1 MSERTNGLHAAVQAK
16 RRSAP
21 DGGWELISGH
31 PQSRLRP
38 AVRGYEGYVESMPHP
53 LRRRELPSTSI
64 VLIVNFGPP
73 YRLLDPA
80 DPENRA
86 RSVEQK
92 GGFVAGLDDSFAVT
106 ESTGAA
112 HCLQI
117 NLAPLAAHRLFGH
130 PMSDLTRRV
139 VALDELLGADAN
151 LLTERLFAMPSWE
164 ERFARLDA
172 TIARLLAAAPPPS
185 PEIVWAWRQLD
196 RSSGRVSVA
205 SLTTELGWSPKRLIA
220 RFREQ
225 IGLPPKLV
233 ARLLRFQRA
242 NACLASGEAPDWAE
256 FARDHGFFDQ
266 SHLIHEFQHFGGDTP
281 QGLTRRRMAENG
293 GYSSG

>member
-1 MSERTNGLHAAVQAK
+1 MSERTNGLHAGVQAE

-53 LRRRELPSTSI
+53 MRRRELPSTNI
-64 VLIVNFGPP
+64 VLIVNFGSP

-117 NLAPLAAHRLFGH
+117 NLAPLAAYRLFGR
-130 PMSDLTRRV
+130 PMHDLARRV
-139 VALDELLGADAN
+139 VALDDLLGADAHR
-151 LLTERLFAMPSWE
+151 LTERLIALPTWDA
-164 ERFARLDA
+164 RFGLLDA
-172 TIARLLAAAPPPS
+172 TIARRLADAPPPA
-185 PEIVWAWRQLD
+185 PEVVWAWRQLD
-196 RSSGRVSVA
+196 RSGGRVAVST
-205 SLTTELGWSPKRLIA
+205 LTTELGWSPKRLIA

-233 ARLLRFQRA
+233 ARLLRFGRA
-242 NACLASGEAPDWAE
+242 SASLTSGAAPDWGA
-256 FARDHGFFDQ
+256 FAQDHGFYDQ
-266 SHLIHEFQHFGGDTP
+266 SHLINEFQRFAGDTP
-281 QGLTRRRMAENG
+281 EGLSCRRIAVDG
-293 GYSSG
+293 GYTAG